1 MQMDATLEI
10 SSVVTSSEG
19 CNSPSWRLPISR
31 IATTTARYT
40 STVRT
45 TEEII
50 RATSS

>member
-19 CNSPSWRLPISR
+19 CNSPSWRLPINR

-45 TEEII
+45 TEEIV